1 MGPVPSTHS
10 PISGQLHR
18 RFLLPSNLIVF
29 ALQREYEGDPF
40 LDLYTYI
47 SHLSTLQEIILLGG
61 FNAHTKCLQV
71 PFHNKFE
78 DVLCLRELQLESIG
92 LHRNSHENCGS
103 PFAPPSLLTCK
114 YTTLITPQI
123 QPYKWN
129 SNKKHIINYSIY
141 TNLSSNN
148 KHIIIIINHKYS
160 T

>member
-1 MGPVPSTHS
+1 VGPVPSTHS

-18 RFLLPSNLIVF
+18 CFLLPSNLIVF

-71 PFHNKFE
+71 PFHDKSE

-92 LHRNSHENCGS
+92 LHRNLEKYGSIGGFGRHVLQLGESHGS
-103 PFAPPSLLTCK
+103 LDPK
-114 YTTLITPQI
+114 
-123 QPYKWN
+123 
-129 SNKKHIINYSIY
+129 
-141 TNLSSNN
+141 
-148 KHIIIIINHKYS
+148 
-160 T
+160 